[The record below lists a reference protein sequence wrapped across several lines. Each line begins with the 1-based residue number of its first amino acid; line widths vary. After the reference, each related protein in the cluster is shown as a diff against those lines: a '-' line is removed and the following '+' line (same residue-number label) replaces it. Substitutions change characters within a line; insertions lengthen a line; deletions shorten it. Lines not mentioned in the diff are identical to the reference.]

1 MTTKKVVTLS
11 SVKQL
16 IDLNGTSTNVDVTFT
31 AKSLDNSDFYALV
44 VDQRTLDSNVPLEF
58 KLARGSI
65 SANIISDNNVYQN
78 HFLCLKSD
86 KPCQVE
92 VVIDKKEIQSA
103 NFNIPQ
109 PQQQVD
115 ESVIHRQRE
124 HFAQNHQNKTST
136 NWVLIFVV
144 CALAAGGLAYYYFVY
159 SKKKAKMTI
168 SDVPNQQVVS
178 APQVVSAQPVL
189 PAPQVVSDQPIPQLE
204 SSNSFAAR
212 LSKLLE

>member
-1 MTTKKVVTLS
+1 MTTKKVITLS

-16 IDLNGTSTNVDVTFT
+16 IDLNGSSTNVDITFT

-44 VDQRTLDSNVPLEF
+44 VDQKTLDSNIPLEF
-58 KLARGSI
+58 KLAKGSI

-103 NFNIPQ
+103 IPPPKPIDPSIIQ
-109 PQQQVD
+109 
-115 ESVIHRQRE
+115 RQRE
-124 HFAQNHQNKTST
+124 HFVQTQQNTKNKST

-159 SKKKAKMTI
+159 TKKKEKMTI
-168 SDVPNQQVVS
+168 LEVPVQH
-178 APQVVSAQPVL
+178 APPV
-189 PAPQVVSDQPIPQLE
+189 PIAKFPSE
-204 SSNSFAAR
+204 IETSNSFSTR
-212 LSKLLE
+212 LSKLLEE